1 MEMRRTTRSCLL
13 VLIGSIGF
21 WTAVGDCAASAENL
35 VAASRLS
42 THVLNTTTGQ
52 PASGV
57 LVVLQRQAGQ
67 NWEELKRA
75 ETDGRGRVSDLHLPE
90 KALQVGT
97 YRFVF
102 ETGKYFESQG
112 TSTFFPRVEIIFAI
126 EKTDEHYHV
135 PLLISPYGYSTYR
148 GS

>member
-1 MEMRRTTRSCLL
+1 MRRTTRSFLL
-13 VLIGSIGF
+13 VLVGSIGF
-21 WTAVGDCAASAENL
+21 WEAAGHSAESEGKP
-35 VAASRLS
+35 VATSQLS
-42 THVLNTTTGQ
+42 THVLNTTTGK
-52 PASGV
+52 PAAGV
-57 LVVLQRQAGQ
+57 LVVLHRQAGQ
-67 NWEELKRA
+67 DWDELKRA
-75 ETDGRGRVSDLHLPE
+75 ETDGRGRVSDLSVPE
-90 KALQVGT
+90 KALPAGT

-112 TSTFFPRVEIIFAI
+112 ISTFFPRVEIIFVI